1 MQQGMLSSL
10 LLSLSLM
17 TLPTAVSAKEMQ
29 ESVVEQWL
37 QDAQIQTKVSEMLE
51 YVVRDEVD
59 SLKFSLNRLALPQ
72 QEVVRF
78 SLLEKLERQNVI
90 LTPRM
95 AIFVE
100 SQTRITPTYQVLERG
115 DGYEFTT
122 PAFNFPAVASRLI
135 KRWKQDQNTLEFVL
149 QAERKELDLSQW
161 LSSGTSQQIQA
172 REALLIR
179 ELDSLSPS
187 ALEALTVQFTHTDV
201 TSWLPST
208 AVVSRL
214 AQVSQDKAMYDL
226 LWRMRA
232 DYNSHAELERLAEVG
247 NDFSLQQLMN
257 STVNPTLKPHAIGL
271 LTKANPLS
279 PDVKQFLISKMAL
292 SDEATLVASEL
303 AQQGHKDWLKE
314 LVSGNYQVKA
324 RQIEQVLN

>member
-208 AVVSRL
+208 AVVARL
-214 AQVSQDKAMYDL
+214 AQVSQDKSMYDL

-232 DYNSHAELERLAEVG
+232 DYNSYAELERLAKVG

-279 PDVKQFLISKMAL
+279 PNVKQFLIAKMAL
-292 SDEATLVASEL
+292 SDDATLVAREL